1 LLKCRYCKKN
11 SLDQD
16 LVKGK
21 IVLCDVR
28 TTGEEEFLA
37 GAVGTV
43 MQGRAR
49 QDVAKSFPLPA
60 SYLRLE
66 DGSKVLIHKFNEVL
80 IF

>member
-1 LLKCRYCKKN
+1 MCTKN

-21 IVLCDVR
+21 IVLCDFLTR
-28 TTGEEEFLA
+28 GEAAFLA

-43 MQGRAR
+43 MRGQEL
-49 QDVAKSFPLPA
+49 QDVADSYPLDA

-66 DGSKVLIHKFNEVL
+66 DGSKVYSYINSTRY
-80 IF
+80 